1 MFRAGYFT
9 RKLMDPL
16 KRSICYKPEWEEIS
30 FYFYKILL
38 MQLPNVTMWVPEFL
52 TNWLFCSL

>member
-16 KRSICYKPEWEEIS
+16 KRSICYKPKWEEIS

-38 MQLPNVTMWVPEFL
+38 MQLPNVTLWVR
-52 TNWLFCSL
+52 SA